1 MTIPDWTY
9 RQSLACSL
17 GQRVATFDSIEGL
30 SDRANVLDRP
40 VVSFCAQALVAT
52 SHGLRRA
59 HFNVGDAIAARLSH
73 AVLSSASFMR
83 MLAVHRVAVSQAEWM
98 VRLAAI
104 RLDDDQAQDH

>member
-1 MTIPDWTY
+1 MTIPAWTY

-59 HFNVGDAIAARLSH
+59 HFNVGRRNRSQAFTCCAKLSILH
-73 AVLSSASFMR
+73 AHA
-83 MLAVHRVAVSQAEWM
+83 AVHRVAVSQAEWM